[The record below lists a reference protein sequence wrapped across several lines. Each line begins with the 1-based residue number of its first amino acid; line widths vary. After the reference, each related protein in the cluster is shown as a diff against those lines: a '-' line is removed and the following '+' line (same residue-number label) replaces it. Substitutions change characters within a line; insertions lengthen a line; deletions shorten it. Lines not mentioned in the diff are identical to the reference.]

1 MAATAIMKKQISPSN
16 VRFFRFSALTR
27 RQLCV
32 LAVKEE
38 KEPHQTGVPLII
50 APHVIRRAFIVHP
63 STKVIDSSAKYQ
75 WFTKTKLYEGL
86 PASFPDLSSFFSD
99 EEYEV
104 VREQFATSVLQNYA
118 FRKETFNVRK
128 NERRGE
134 QLRMGVLQDLMR
146 CLWSFSDRYPH
157 LNDCFVDLQPN
168 IKIHW
173 VRQHNFYQLEYK
185 PAYII
190 RSKEQAQLFQPD
202 VERTSSESLPGPFD
216 NYSLGV
222 YRHPIV
228 HLRNNPGFQNSG
240 LNKYP
245 HNHMIFLTNTYNLT
259 YEQQTAFG
267 IMSMFSA
274 LLALAMDRGVKMGEH
289 LKEPLVTKCLVTDGI
304 QFTSMCY
311 QLNTL
316 SFQEDIGIKNC
327 AWVSPN
333 MNLFSKQEKTSA
345 RAWSILYESL
355 EKGEQV
361 SGFNDMCFKTILA
374 LFCHH

>member
-1 MAATAIMKKQISPSN
+1 MFIATARL
-16 VRFFRFSALTR
+16 RFQKASHKIYWNYCNFLQFFIVNTDDKNPVLNSHLWSVTHNITSSCRLTSYGCGQSDEMLSFQSDPWFWQNWVQRFVELQCTLNSLWSVIF
-27 RQLCV
+27 V
-32 LAVKEE
+32 LA
-38 KEPHQTGVPLII
+38 
-50 APHVIRRAFIVHP
+50 
-63 STKVIDSSAKYQ
+63 
-75 WFTKTKLYEGL
+75 
-86 PASFPDLSSFFSD
+86 
-99 EEYEV
+99 
-104 VREQFATSVLQNYA
+104 
-118 FRKETFNVRK
+118 
-128 NERRGE
+128 
-134 QLRMGVLQDLMR
+134 
-146 CLWSFSDRYPH
+146 
-157 LNDCFVDLQPN
+157 
-168 IKIHW
+168 
-173 VRQHNFYQLEYK
+173 
-185 PAYII
+185 
-190 RSKEQAQLFQPD
+190 D

-267 IMSMFSA
+267 IMSMFST
-274 LLALAMDRGVKMGEH
+274 LLALAMDRGFKLGEH

-374 LFCHH
+374 LFCHHWKWVKEC